1 MSKWNS
7 PKTGK
12 PDTDQ
17 TARQYLSAPGVTS
30 ILCIYHM
37 SYKNLFFW
45 EYINEISNKY
55 DKIFRTKAKGMQYA
69 CL

>member
-1 MSKWNS
+1 MCALMSKWNS

-45 EYINEISNKY
+45 EYINEISKI
-55 DKIFRTKAKGMQYA
+55 DKVL
-69 CL
+69 CSLLL